1 MSAQI
6 AEPAVEVRLLYGDQE
21 LDAILE
27 RADRAPNRIGRWMVD
42 VLLHTPEITFTDTQL
57 DRVLA
62 TVYRVWGKQPE

>member
-1 MSAQI
+1 
-6 AEPAVEVRLLYGDQE
+6 
-21 LDAILE
+21 
-27 RADRAPNRIGRWMVD
+27 MVD